1 MIFIAYNHRMLTGPE
16 PTPQGAI
23 GAALYE
29 AFSRGELHLTSA
41 EPEIDPTV
49 EENMLDDPR
58 DRLRLRDAVR
68 RLARLAGHPAVTGLV
83 SEPITFGDSG
93 LSMAQAAA
101 LPDDALDA
109 IMLEQ
114 SGDIQHAAGT
124 CRMTVWEDPRGV
136 VDPDLKVRGVAG
148 LRICDASIM
157 PADCRANLHFTCVM
171 IGENL
176 ARRMRAEPRTA

>member
-1 MIFIAYNHRMLTGPE
+1 M
-16 PTPQGAI
+16 
-23 GAALYE
+23 
-29 AFSRGELHLTSA
+29 
-41 EPEIDPTV
+41 
-49 EENMLDDPR
+49 
-58 DRLRLRDAVR
+58 
-68 RLARLAGHPAVTGLV
+68 
-83 SEPITFGDSG
+83 SEPITFGDTG
-93 LSMAQAAA
+93 FSMAQAAA

-114 SGDIQHAAGT
+114 AGDIQHAAGT

-148 LRICDASIM
+148 LRVCDASIM